1 MATYSG
7 ETVIYGYLYMEFKR
21 KHVSINMSTSI
32 ENSNKKQIDLVE
44 KNT

>member
-1 MATYSG
+1 MATCWG
-7 ETVIYGYLYMEFKR
+7 ETIISGYLYMEFKI